1 MYVINENEMDEEAQ
15 IVKDDAIGKEP
26 EETLIYPSVSN
37 NDGIE
42 PEETLVSSFG
52 PNNDNP
58 SDTLSS
64 TQPED
69 GAIEKHER
77 LVSFEG
83 FNDNPTDTSSVTL
96 LHMIHDIKNEIL
108 KLRDEMKNI
117 AQETMTKI
125 QIEQQGRSA
134 DGSRGVNVSGSNY
147 TLQTAVSCKV
157 LKCDPKEDTR
167 FLETRKE
174 LIFELC
180 IFAFF
185 LLVGFGATLG
195 QISAEEW
202 APVFKDILFASGV
215 ISLLDSVYLLGLAKA
230 LRALVIHRRFDFSGV
245 NIAGFSI
252 AILFIAIS
260 GILEAAVP
268 ERDHEDCSDSSDVPV
283 WSGTNTGIKFVEAG
297 FIYFATR
304 VYYLTVTQ
312 PNPHEEVLLLEKENA
327 ELKQSVSI
335 GLAEGYIYNFLEPHS
350 KKLEEEEK
358 KLFVLIPQANE
369 ERNWISKEDYD
380 IKSLI
385 QEMIVEGIIQERAE
399 RYKEERVDSLV
410 DCKSDIDIPTTLTVL
425 TKGIWSK
432 VEEGQGFDFERYN
445 REIDGFGKRI
455 QQWVE
460 DNNHSDF
467 IKIIEFEISGV
478 VNEADGEKYRLKID
492 FKDFVDC
499 ENDRNPNYISFV
511 PKRTIAIDS
520 EEDELSYDES
530 NV

>member
-1 MYVINENEMDEEAQ
+1 MDEEAQ
-15 IVKDDAIGKEP
+15 VVKDDAIGKEP
-26 EETLIYPSVSN
+26 EETLVFPSVSN
-37 NDGIE
+37 NDGLE
-42 PEETLVSSFG
+42 PEETLVFSFG
-52 PNNDNP
+52 PNNEDDP
-58 SDTLSS
+58 SGTSSS
-64 TQPED
+64 TQSED
-69 GAIEKHER
+69 VAIETHER

-83 FNDNPTDTSSVTL
+83 FSDNPTDASSSTL

-117 AQETMTKI
+117 GQETRAEI
-125 QIEQQGRSA
+125 QIKQQGIA
-134 DGSRGVNVSGSNY
+134 YESRGVNASGSNY
-147 TLQTAVSCKV
+147 SIQTAVSCKL

-195 QISAEEW
+195 QVSAEEW

-230 LRALVIHRRFDFSGV
+230 LRALVIYRRFDFSGV

-268 ERDHEDCSDSSDVPV
+268 ERDNEDCSDSSDVPV

-312 PNPHEEVLLLEKENA
+312 PNPHEEVLLLEKEND

-335 GLAEGYIYNFLEPHS
+335 GLAEGYIYNFLEPHI
-350 KKLEEEEK
+350 KKLKEEKK

-432 VEEGQGFDFERYN
+432 VEEGQGFNFKRYN

-478 VNEADGEKYRLKID
+478 VYEANGVKYRLKID

-499 ENDRNPNYISFV
+499 ENDGNPNYISLV